1 MEEKV
6 QDEIFDLTDYDEIF
20 DLTDYDWTLE

>member
-6 QDEIFDLTDYDEIF
+6 QDEIFDLTDYDWIF